1 MSAVKAACLAA
12 CVAVAAAAPRTQAQ
26 LADAAIKAVL
36 QPKPS
41 LHSLDH
47 RFKLHPSLWN
57 NTDEDWQAFF
67 AKSAALNAKA
77 FPQAPPVQC
86 TPGAREL
93 SLSPPG
99 PLAPSLSVAR
109 SVLCPCAHAAPAY
122 SSSPLC

>member
-1 MSAVKAACLAA
+1 MSAAKAACLAA
-12 CVAVAAAAPRTQAQ
+12 CVALAAAAPRTKAQ

-36 QPKPS
+36 EPKPS

-57 NTDEDWQAFF
+57 NTDDDWQAFF

-93 SLSPPG
+93 SLRLSLWHALFSVPALTQLQLTPP
-99 PLAPSLSVAR
+99 LPSAD
-109 SVLCPCAHAAPAY
+109 LCR
-122 SSSPLC
+122 

>member
-1 MSAVKAACLAA
+1 MSAAKAACLAA
-12 CVAVAAAAPRTQAQ
+12 CVALAAAAPRTKAQ

-36 QPKPS
+36 EPKPS

-57 NTDEDWQAFF
+57 NTDEDWQAHF
-67 AKSAALNAKA
+67 AKSAALNARA

-93 SLSPPG
+93 SLSPP
-99 PLAPSLSVAR
+99 SL
-109 SVLCPCAHAAPAY
+109 
-122 SSSPLC
+122 

>member
-1 MSAVKAACLAA
+1 MSAAKAACLAA
-12 CVAVAAAAPRTQAQ
+12 CLAAFASLAAAAPRTKAQ

-36 QPKPS
+36 EPKPS

-93 SLSPPG
+93 SLSP
-99 PLAPSLSVAR
+99 SLSVAR